1 MAIAR
6 GLMSHPTLLMLDEP
20 SLGLGPKLVSEI
32 FRIVEEIN
40 ANGVTI
46 LLVEQNVHEAL
57 QISHRA
63 YVLQTGRVVLEGEG
77 KDLLKSDLVRQ
88 AYLGM

>member
-1 MAIAR
+1 
-6 GLMSHPTLLMLDEP
+6 MSHPTLLMLDEP